1 MKRVMLVVALCVS
14 LCSVGEAQ
22 AQQSLRLAFA
32 GVTTLTT
39 PFLENMK
46 NAGREAGLSV
56 EVVPMARDL
65 SRDLSPRDVSARMRA
80 GLTIAVAPSE
90 ERNYFLIVV
99 NQIGG
104 LANVVIALDRDGEVA
119 ASVVRSGRFSA
130 SGARDAS
137 AGELVKKLAELLR

>member
-1 MKRVMLVVALCVS
+1 
-14 LCSVGEAQ
+14 
-22 AQQSLRLAFA
+22 
-32 GVTTLTT
+32 
-39 PFLENMK
+39 MK

-56 EVVPMARDL
+56 DVVPMARDL
-65 SRDLSPRDVSARMRA
+65 SPRDFSARTRT

-104 LANVVIALDRDGEVA
+104 LANTVIALDRDGEVA
-119 ASVVRSGRFSA
+119 ASVVRPGRFSA

-137 AGELVKKLAELLR
+137 AKELARKLAELVR